1 MSSSEA
7 TSNNKEIRI
16 LLKLAR
22 SQGWRIDGQGK
33 HLRWFAPDGIG
44 IVVTSA
50 TPSDHRAL
58 HNIKRDLRRAGLK
71 F

>member
-1 MSSSEA
+1 MSNAEA

-16 LLKLAR
+16 LLKIAR
-22 SQGWRIDGQGK
+22 QQNWRIDGQGK
-33 HLRWFAPDGIG
+33 HLRWFSPDGIS
-44 IVVTSA
+44 IVVTGS

-58 HNIKRDLRRAGLK
+58 ANIKRDLRRAGLK